1 MSFSPFKIKFKKDK
15 NKSNSNSGISS
26 NSSNSDSSSFQN
38 KNFNQDFF
46 NNKKNESD
54 SDNDQ
59 FNTNTNTKYSSNIET
74 NDFPRN
80 SISKVI
86 KNKELTKTENNENY
100 ISKNSSYESKDIS
113 NIIEQNNNSF
123 YNFSIFKFLNN
134 PFGFNNNNNNNKD
147 IIVNPS
153 ILLKNIQTFIREKFT
168 KPINNWIIK
177 SSSIKILRKIGE
189 GGSSDIFLGLYK
201 GTEIAEKRLHL
212 INTKKNITEFKRE
225 VASFVLLQ
233 HPYLLLFLGV
243 IAEPKQLS
251 IITEYCRGGNLHEL
265 LFKKKSIYLSWK
277 IRKKFLLQIAIG
289 MNFLHTNNPP
299 IIHRDLKSL
308 NIFLTNDMEK
318 NSDITDVKIGDLGL
332 SIAYEKNG
340 SITERVGTCHWMAP
354 EVINNQKYTTKADVY
369 SYGIIIWEVCT
380 REIPYEYY
388 TKDNI
393 LFRVSVRKKRPSLKK
408 IPYDTPKKFVEL
420 MQKCWDQDPD
430 NRPSFDYI
438 IDYIK
443 NIDV

>member
-46 NNKKNESD
+46 NNKKNEYD

-168 KPINNWIIK
+168 KPINNWIIIVNVIK
-177 SSSIKILRKIGE
+177 SS
-189 GGSSDIFLGLYK
+189 
-201 GTEIAEKRLHL
+201 
-212 INTKKNITEFKRE
+212 
-225 VASFVLLQ
+225 
-233 HPYLLLFLGV
+233 
-243 IAEPKQLS
+243 
-251 IITEYCRGGNLHEL
+251 
-265 LFKKKSIYLSWK
+265 
-277 IRKKFLLQIAIG
+277 
-289 MNFLHTNNPP
+289 
-299 IIHRDLKSL
+299 LK
-308 NIFLTNDMEK
+308 
-318 NSDITDVKIGDLGL
+318 
-332 SIAYEKNG
+332 
-340 SITERVGTCHWMAP
+340 
-354 EVINNQKYTTKADVY
+354 TTQ
-369 SYGIIIWEVCT
+369 
-380 REIPYEYY
+380 R
-388 TKDNI
+388 
-393 LFRVSVRKKRPSLKK
+393 
-408 IPYDTPKKFVEL
+408 
-420 MQKCWDQDPD
+420 
-430 NRPSFDYI
+430 
-438 IDYIK
+438 
-443 NIDV
+443 